1 MSRFSTNSIS
11 STFLTSSVAVSISV
25 NSLRE
30 SEIAQGLP
38 KTILLGRFGSKPS
51 EEFLGRIATA
61 LRAHVLRESLTDP
74 SATPQTTAHR
84 SMLSMVIRRRGIGNQ
99 SIRNTLPALLSNKR
113 YRPSYDQAI
122 LHGRTDSGRP
132 SRKKNLHT
140 ALKPT
145 TTYTADTFAR
155 MSIPLSPAARPYNRP
170 RRRPRRTRP
179 SASSTTHTVTTL
191 WSTPFSSLQQPP
203 RVSVV
208 RKQPHLVNGDL
219 VQPLKPVRLRDTVLD
234 HHGVQVL
241 HVRKAD

>member
-61 LRAHVLRESLTDP
+61 LRAHVLKESLTDP

-99 SIRNTLPALLSNKR
+99 SIRKR
-113 YRPSYDQAI
+113 RLI
-122 LHGRTDSGRP
+122 
-132 SRKKNLHT
+132 
-140 ALKPT
+140 
-145 TTYTADTFAR
+145 
-155 MSIPLSPAARPYNRP
+155 I
-170 RRRPRRTRP
+170 
-179 SASSTTHTVTTL
+179 VTTEL
-191 WSTPFSSLQQPP
+191 SQISVNKTIGPNQVFLLPQKPFHILYRLFCQTSATDPHMT
-203 RVSVV
+203 
-208 RKQPHLVNGDL
+208 KQSCTAEPTVAVLLVKRTSIR
-219 VQPLKPVRLRDTVLD
+219 P
-234 HHGVQVL
+234 
-241 HVRKAD
+241 